1 MAAPGQA
8 EIDTALAEGF
18 GSVTNWL
25 TAAQAA
31 EYISVSEPIIRDAVK
46 KGDLPAY
53 PVGKGREYRLTA
65 DEIDAWMMSRSW
77 EPRQSA

>member
-1 MAAPGQA
+1 M
-8 EIDTALAEGF
+8 T
-18 GSVTNWL
+18 TWL

-53 PVGKGREYRLTA
+53 PVGTGRNFRLTA
-65 DEIDAWMMSRSW
+65 EDIDAWMKARSW
-77 EPRQSA
+77 EPKSA